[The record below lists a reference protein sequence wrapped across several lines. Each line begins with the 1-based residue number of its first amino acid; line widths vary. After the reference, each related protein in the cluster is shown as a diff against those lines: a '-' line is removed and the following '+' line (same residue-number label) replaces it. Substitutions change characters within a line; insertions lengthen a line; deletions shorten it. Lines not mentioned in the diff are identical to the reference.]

1 VLVSEGMG
9 RYMSAAFLLVLL
21 SAGGFAQT
29 SILVNPDFEQ
39 GRPGARPLG
48 WLFGFGPNKLSYSAL
63 TVTDSCN
70 SGKQCAVTKSNELI
84 PAGSHSLLYQYVD
97 AKPYRNMKF
106 RFRAAVRA
114 KVSGSPDGA
123 GLLVRIHR
131 VGGESCFFNNMSD
144 RRITSEDWAFYEITG
159 DVCADAANLEIGMQL
174 WGTGNAWLDDASLVF
189 VGSGAALLPKM
200 TTALPNK

>member
-1 VLVSEGMG
+1 MRG
-9 RYMSAAFLLVLL
+9 ALLAMLL
-21 SAGGFAQT
+21 SGRVFAQ
-29 SILVNPDFEQ
+29 SPLVNPDFEQ
-39 GRPGARPLG
+39 GQPGERPLG
-48 WLFGFGPNKLSYSAL
+48 WLFGFGPHKLSYSAL

-70 SGKQCAVTKSNELI
+70 SGKQCAMTKSNELI
-84 PAGSHSLLYQYVD
+84 PAGGHSFLYQYVD
-97 AKPYRNMKF
+97 AKPYRGMKF

-131 VGGESCFFNNMSD
+131 VNGESCFFDNMSD
-144 RRITSEDWAFYEITG
+144 RRISSGNWAFYEITG

-189 VGSGAALLPKM
+189 AESGAALLPKM
-200 TTALPNK
+200 TTTLPNK